1 MSYWLPPYTGAIIKR
16 LVDCRMVAHNF
27 QNLGEGDLY
36 NPWDFRHQIE
46 KFGVTYTLNLDLN
59 VYQFILNSYKKP
71 VLKEQFQD
79 AIALVVFCQMSGIVL
94 EPAYAVYEKIG
105 YDTCNDKMNEVLN
118 DLELFYR
125 IDSTDSDML
134 AQYALGNSQSYEL
147 GFANPI
153 NKEHLAEELTRYH
166 RLTGWDSMYL
176 CMLKL
181 ACVYVESDDRPDI
194 KLTSYIEWLV
204 KEFRLSLVATVFAVV
219 FFGKKPL
226 AKMLKF
232 KASQTPNKK
241 RASIINMT
249 WDLYIMN
256 EYFRS
261 WVSQGS
267 EQELM
272 YASGDKAFLG
282 VLNYAIK
289 IQETGSL
296 QCMQGHLSQEL
307 LAYLE
312 QLTLNPNSICDR
324 VYQSKKWTP
333 DYRARL
339 IDKYES
345 QLGIA
350 ENKTYKCSRLDT
362 IF

>member
-1 MSYWLPPYTGAIIKR
+1 MIYWFPPYMKAIEKKLI
-16 LVDCRMVAHNF
+16 DCRLVAHNF
-27 QNLGEGDLY
+27 QNLDENDLY
-36 NPWDFRHQIE
+36 NPSDFRYQIE
-46 KFGVTYTLNLDLN
+46 NFGVTYTLNLDLN

-71 VLKEQFQD
+71 VAKKQFQD

-94 EPAYAVYEKIG
+94 EPSYAVYEKIG
-105 YDTCNDKMNEVLN
+105 YDTCDEKMNEILN

-125 IDSTDSDML
+125 IDNTDSDLL
-134 AQYALGNSQSYEL
+134 AQYALGNSQNYVL

-153 NKEHLAEELTRYH
+153 NKEYLAKELTKYR
-166 RLTGWDSMYL
+166 RLTEWDSMYL
-176 CMLKL
+176 FMLKL
-181 ACVYVESDDRPDI
+181 ACLHVESDDSPAT

-226 AKMLKF
+226 PKMLKF
-232 KASQTPNKK
+232 KTSQTRNKK
-241 RASIINMT
+241 RASINNMT

-267 EQELM
+267 KQELM

-296 QCMQGHLSQEL
+296 QCMHEHLSQEL
-307 LAYLE
+307 LAHVD
-312 QLTLNPNSICDR
+312 QLTLNPSSFYDR
-324 VYQSKKWTP
+324 VYQSKEWTP

-345 QLGIA
+345 QLGIG
-350 ENKTYKCSRLDT
+350 EK
-362 IF
+362 

>member
-1 MSYWLPPYTGAIIKR
+1 MKAIVKR
-16 LVDCRMVAHNF
+16 LTDSRLVGHNF
-27 QNLGEGDLY
+27 QNLDENDLY
-36 NPWDFRHQIE
+36 NPSNFKYQIE
-46 KFGVTYTLNLDLN
+46 NLGVAYTLNLDLN

-71 VLKEQFQD
+71 VVKEQFLD
-79 AIALVVFCQMSGIVL
+79 AIALVVFCQMSGIAL

-105 YDTCNDKMNEVLN
+105 YDTCDDKMNEILN

-125 IDSTDSDML
+125 IDSTDSDLL

-147 GFANPI
+147 GLVKPI
-153 NKEHLAEELTRYH
+153 NKEFLAKELTKYH
-166 RLTGWDSMYL
+166 RLTEWDSMYL
-176 CMLKL
+176 FMLKL
-181 ACVYVESDDRPDI
+181 ACLHLESDDSPAT
-194 KLTSYIEWLV
+194 KLISYIEWLV
-204 KEFRLSLVATVFAVV
+204 KKFRLSLVATVFAIV

-226 AKMLKF
+226 PKMLKF
-232 KASQTPNKK
+232 KTSQTPNQK
-241 RASIINMT
+241 RASITNMT

-267 EQELM
+267 NQELM

-296 QCMQGHLSQEL
+296 QCMHEHLSQEL
-307 LAYLE
+307 LAHLD
-312 QLTLNPNSICDR
+312 QLTLNPSSISDR
-324 VYQSKKWTP
+324 VYQSKEWTP

-339 IDKYES
+339 IGKYEC
-345 QLGIA
+345 QLGID
-350 ENKTYKCSRLDT
+350 EK
-362 IF
+362 